1 MFKFWQQCELHVKK
15 VAIGECVLQTS
26 GLRKK
31 KVKAIMLIIVTCT
44 YPIIT
49 KLTSEVRVKD
59 TYIYLHNY
67 SNEGN
72 PFICCLVLCIES

>member
-1 MFKFWQQCELHVKK
+1 MHAKE
-15 VAIGECVLQTS
+15 VAIGERVPQTS

-31 KVKAIMLIIVTCT
+31 KVKAVMLIIVTCM

-49 KLTSEVRVKD
+49 KLTSHVRVKVI
-59 TYIYLHNY
+59 YIYLHNY

-72 PFICCLVLCIES
+72 PFICCLVLRIEF